1 MKKFSLRLTG
11 CRIWHFLIFAFS
23 LYPNFGFQGFL
34 VISTTSQIFLNYR
47 FVTMKRRHFFIFL
60 KFARICTLFLYF
72 FQNER
77 NITASL
83 LVIHLKCTV
92 AHYAN
97 LNSSSKKKPF
107 LNYESLNML
116 FRVFQFLQ
124 YVYFNE
130 TFVKKVLK

>member
-1 MKKFSLRLTG
+1 MAFFNFRFFPLSIFRILRVLSNFYYITN
-11 CRIWHFLIFAFS
+11 IFE
-23 LYPNFGFQGFL
+23 L
-34 VISTTSQIFLNYR
+34 QICDNETARL
-47 FVTMKRRHFFIFL
+47 FIFL
-60 KFARICTLFLYF
+60 KFARICTLFLDF
-72 FQNER
+72 FHNER

-97 LNSSSKKKPF
+97 LNSSSKNKPF
-107 LNYESLNML
+107 LNYGSLNML
-116 FRVFQFLQ
+116 FRVFQFLK